1 MSEEKSETQEKNGD
15 DGGDHGT
22 TGRVF
27 LVVVDESQEMQKALR
42 FACRRARHTGG
53 RVAMLYVMERNEFQ
67 AVIGVGDLM
76 REEARSEAERA
87 LQKIASDVQKQ
98 SGAMPILYLREGSR
112 RDELMKLISEE
123 PSVSILVLGAST
135 GKGGPGPLVSAFTGR
150 MVGELNIPITIV
162 PGNLPDDVIDE
173 LA

>member
-1 MSEEKSETQEKNGD
+1 ME
-15 DGGDHGT
+15 
-22 TGRVF
+22 
-27 LVVVDESQEMQKALR
+27 KALR

-76 REEARSEAERA
+76 REEARTEAERA
-87 LQKIASDVQKQ
+87 LQKIASDVQEQ
-98 SGAMPILYLREGSR
+98 SGGMPILYLREGSL
-112 RDELMKLISEE
+112 RDQLIELVSEE
-123 PSVSILVLGAST
+123 PSISILVLGANT

-150 MVGELNIPITIV
+150 MVGELDIPITIV

-173 LA
+173 LS